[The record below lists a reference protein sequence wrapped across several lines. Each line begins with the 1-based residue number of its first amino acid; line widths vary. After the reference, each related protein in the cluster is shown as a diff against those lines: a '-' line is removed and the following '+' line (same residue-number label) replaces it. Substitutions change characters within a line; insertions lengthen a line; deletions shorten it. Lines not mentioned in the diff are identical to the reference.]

1 MKTVRLSTLIITGA
15 ALTLG
20 LVNGQAQPQR
30 SHYKPLA
37 LCSLQDQDESEQK
50 PNIVEIAEKNDQFST
65 LVKAIQAAGLTDTL
79 ESSGPF
85 TVFAPTN
92 EAFEHLIKK
101 IGQKKFDAILHN
113 KEALTAILTYHV
125 VPGKVMANDVVKLKN
140 GSKVKTV
147 EGSDIVIHHGK
158 KGVFVDNAKV
168 IKTDIEASNGVIHVI
183 NAVILPPDL
192 KSKMASAK

>member
-1 MKTVRLSTLIITGA
+1 MKTVRLYTLAIAGT
-15 ALTLG
+15 ALALG
-20 LVNGQAQPQR
+20 LTAGYARPSEPGN
-30 SHYKPLA
+30 KPLM
-37 LCSLQDQDESEQK
+37 LCSLQDQDDSAQK

-65 LVKAIQAAGLTDTL
+65 LVKAIQAAGLTETL
-79 ESSGPF
+79 EGPGPF

-125 VPGKVMANDVVKLKN
+125 VPGKVMSEDVLKLKN

-147 EGSDIVIHHGK
+147 EGSNIVIHHGK

-192 KSKMASAK
+192 KSKMAGAK